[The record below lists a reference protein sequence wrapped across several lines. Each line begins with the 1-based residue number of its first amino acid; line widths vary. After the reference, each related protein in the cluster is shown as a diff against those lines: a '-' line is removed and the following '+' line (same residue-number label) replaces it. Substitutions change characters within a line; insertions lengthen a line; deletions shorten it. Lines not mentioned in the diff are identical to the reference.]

1 MAFRQPTKGFDFNHV
16 GFRVADLD
24 KSIDFYS
31 EKFAMKELSR
41 MDLDTV
47 TIVLLRYADSA
58 VPSVPV
64 LAREGV
70 LELVLAKV

>member
-31 EKFAMKELSR
+31 DKFAMKELSR

-58 VPSVPV
+58 DPSVPV